1 MSGQEKERFSSLFGG
16 RYNAAAVVPRFDFL
30 KGGRFA
36 MSASDSFTDIMA
48 RLRGGDQGA
57 AREIFQRFVDQ
68 LVRLAHRQFDA
79 VMRRKVDAEDVVQ
92 SAYKSFFLRYGDGKM
107 EIQNW
112 GNLWGMLTV
121 ITLRKCFD
129 RVEYHRAALRDVRR
143 EASAQSDTTESLP
156 WWEAVAR
163 DPTPEEAAMLAE
175 TVEQL
180 LRGLEIDERPVLEMS
195 LQGYSSSEISQQ
207 TGVGERTVRRMRE
220 RIRKKLERMQLVDG

>member
-1 MSGQEKERFSSLFGG
+1 
-16 RYNAAAVVPRFDFL
+16 
-30 KGGRFA
+30 

-48 RLRGGDQGA
+48 RLRGGDQAA

-68 LVRLAHRQFDA
+68 LVRLAHRQFDG
-79 VMRRKVDAEDVVQ
+79 VMRRKVDPEDVVQ
-92 SAYKSFFLRYGDGKM
+92 SAYKSFFVRYGEGKM
-107 EIQNW
+107 EIQDW

-143 EASAQSDTTESLP
+143 EASTQPSTAESQP

-175 TVEQL
+175 ILEQL
-180 LRGLEIDERPVLEMS
+180 MRGLESDERPVLEMS
-195 LQGYSSSEISQQ
+195 LRGYTSAEISHQLSMP
-207 TGVGERTVRRMRE
+207 ERSVRRTRE
-220 RIRKKLERMQLVDG
+220 RVRKKLERMQLADE